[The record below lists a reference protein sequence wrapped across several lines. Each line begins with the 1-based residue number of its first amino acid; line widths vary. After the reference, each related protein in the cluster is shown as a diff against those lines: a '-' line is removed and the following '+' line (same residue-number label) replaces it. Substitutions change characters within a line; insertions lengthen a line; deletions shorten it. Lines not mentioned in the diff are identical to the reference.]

1 MLLLQALVPCVY
13 IYKYIHRFIEINPK
27 EKKCSEFYVMN
38 IRVCSPDIGAFV
50 EFLSTEGKHINQ

>member
-13 IYKYIHRFIEINPK
+13 IYKYIHRIIEINPK
-27 EKKCSEFYVMN
+27 VMN